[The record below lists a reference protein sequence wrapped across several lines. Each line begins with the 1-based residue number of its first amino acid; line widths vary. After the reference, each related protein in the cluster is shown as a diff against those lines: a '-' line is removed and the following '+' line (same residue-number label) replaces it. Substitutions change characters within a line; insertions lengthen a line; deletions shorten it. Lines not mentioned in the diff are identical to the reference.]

1 MNNAAENRERK
12 ILVVDDDPAVRRI
25 VIEAL
30 KNQDYQVYDVG
41 SGKDALEAVDK
52 IEPHLVL
59 LDVNMPGTSGLDVCR
74 ELRKQGVTT
83 PIIMLT
89 TEGQEAKKQEV
100 QGRPSLA
107 AKKIWLKKARS

>member
-59 LDVNMPGTSGLDVCR
+59 LDVNMPGMDGIGTLKRLRHREDYVSVVFVSG
-74 ELRKQGVTT
+74 KQ
-83 PIIMLT
+83 
-89 TEGQEAKKQEV
+89 
-100 QGRPSLA
+100 
-107 AKKIWLKKARS
+107 

>member
-41 SGKDALEAVDK
+41 SGKDALELILAGASAVAVGTANFWNPRAAELILKELTQWVEKKGKPLRD
-52 IEPHLVL
+52 LVGA
-59 LDVNMPGTSGLDVCR
+59 VKT
-74 ELRKQGVTT
+74 
-83 PIIMLT
+83 
-89 TEGQEAKKQEV
+89 A
-100 QGRPSLA
+100 
-107 AKKIWLKKARS
+107 